1 MKKRLLSILLCL
13 VMVLGL
19 VPANTFAAETT
30 THTHCVCGKSDCAGG
45 TGHDET
51 TEWIGVS
58 HLYDIKTSGNYY
70 LTKNVTLDDRWLVTS
85 DTANIN
91 LCLNGKTVTRTG
103 NDSIHNTLIFIMN
116 ESVNLT
122 ITDCQKYAGKITRT
136 NNNDGS
142 TIYNMGTLTLWN
154 GSISGNDSGVGVY
167 THGTFNLYGGSI
179 KNNTNIREG
188 GGVINDGTF
197 NMTGGSVTGNVGKSC
212 GGVFNR
218 GTFNMT
224 GGSITKNSGKGS
236 SGGVYNIG
244 TLNFSGTPVIANNTV
259 DGVENNV
266 YLRSDG
272 KKVTVVGDGLQTG
285 ASVGLTGTVGKTVV
299 TGTTSTTGFF
309 LDNAGYDL
317 VADGNGGLKLS
328 VHNDHRICVESNC
341 TNADH
346 GNALTFKGINDLS
359 EIKSDGS
366 YYLKKD
372 VVLDDMWV
380 CLYNVN
386 LCLNGKSII
395 GGTNKA
401 TVGVNYDKCLTIT
414 DCQETAGK
422 ITHKEGKGGSGIET
436 YAGATLNFW
445 NGCITGNTDG
455 SGVYNKESTFNLYG
469 GSITGNVTGAE
480 GGGVLNTEG
489 GKFNMYGGSITGNS
503 ATNSYGGGVYNSG
516 FGTFN
521 LYGGTISDNTS
532 YSYGGGVY
540 NGRTFNMYG
549 GTISNN
555 SARFGGGGINNSR
568 TFTMTGGSITGNR
581 AVGASSY
588 GGGIYNSS
596 NGTINMYGTP
606 TVTGNNKGGQKA
618 KDGSITGGKAEN
630 IYLPVGKAITVGTAG
645 MENGAS
651 VGVSGTL
658 GNTVVTGTTSTTGFF
673 SDETDCL
680 LKPDDNGGLKLV
692 RDAAILGK
700 LLVQKNGDEM
710 ADGKKTYDA
719 NAVVFANA
727 GLKIG
732 GAVVDDAA
740 YTYTWQ
746 EKLENGTYNT
756 LTGLAGSTGPANA
769 GDYKLTVT
777 ATKNNEEMASATW
790 SFTIEKAKL
799 TVTLEVKDK
808 VYDGTANAAVKI
820 KDVVGKVEDD
830 KITLGLQNEKFA
842 SANVGTNIAVTANLS
857 ITGESAKNY
866 TAPQTLQGKASIT
879 PKALTVKA
887 AAQNKIYDGTANAT
901 VKAELDPSGVV
912 ENDEVVLVTSGV
924 TALFNNKN
932 VGANKPVALT
942 GSYALSGSAA
952 GNYTLIQPAG
962 LTAKVEKKE
971 LTIESLA
978 VADKF
983 YDGTNKATLSGTP
996 TLCGAANGDEVAL
1009 ANGTPSFT
1017 GAATGKNI
1025 AVCFTEFLLSG
1036 ADSGNYTLIQPNGIT
1051 ASINPYV
1058 SNKKEY
1064 KVNAN
1069 NWLNTNFTVT
1079 AENGWLLSYT
1089 NTAEGEWV
1097 NALTASQE
1105 NNNGTLRFYVR
1116 NKQSGI
1122 ISEEITETYKID
1134 KTAPI
1139 GEIRIDELNW
1149 WQRFVNTI
1157 SFNLFYSKEQE
1168 VTVTASD
1175 NGSGVKTIEY
1185 LLTASDLSKEQ
1196 LADKTFTEYKTPV
1209 GLEPDEKLIVYVKLT
1224 DNAGNV
1230 DYLRSDGIV
1239 LDATAPVINGAES
1252 GRTYCAAVTLT
1263 VTDNYL
1269 AAVTVNGKKAALTNG
1284 KLILEP
1290 AAGEQTVVA
1299 TDEAGNST
1307 TLAVTVQNGHTWG
1320 EWTQNNN
1327 NNTHT
1332 RTCLFNAAHTETAS
1346 CYGGTA
1352 TCQKKA
1358 VCKDCHQPYGSYGA
1372 HDWDTTVWGYV
1383 GADGHAHTCKTAGC
1397 TSKADFAAHT
1407 PGAAATETTAQTCTE
1422 CGFEIAPAL
1431 GHLCALH
1438 LTPVA
1443 EKAATCTAAGNTAY
1457 YKCACGKLYQDATAS
1472 AKITNPESVVK
1483 NALGH
1488 DWAAATCTAPKTCKR
1503 TGCGVTEGAALGH
1516 SYANGWSQDKV
1527 YHWHA
1532 CQNAGCSGKADFAA
1546 HTPGAAATETT
1557 AQTCTE
1563 CGFEIAPALG
1573 HLCALH
1579 LTPVAEKAAT
1589 CTAAGN
1595 TAYYK
1600 CACGKLYQDATA
1612 SAQITNPESVIKN
1625 ALGHDWAAAT
1635 CAAPKTC
1642 KRTGCGA
1649 TEGTALGH
1657 SYANGWSSDETGHW
1671 HACQNAGCTSKADF
1685 AAHTPGA
1692 AATETTAQTCTECGF
1707 VIAPALGH
1715 LCANHLTAVAKKAA
1729 TGTAAGNTA
1738 YYKCAC
1744 GKLYADATASAQI
1757 TKEQTVIAAHNHH
1770 YEWKIEKEA
1779 TAAEKGLKH
1788 QECTICHE
1796 TKAAVEIPVTGK
1808 GSPKTGD
1815 SSRVGLWIALLF
1827 VSGAGVAGGAVC
1839 SKKKQKTK

>member
-188 GGVINDGTF
+188 GGVVNDGTF

-244 TLNFSGTPVIANNTV
+244 TLNLSGTPVIADNTV

-341 TNADH
+341 TNAEH

-372 VVLDDMWV
+372 VALDDMWV

-521 LYGGTISDNTS
+521 LYGGTISGNTS

-555 SARFGGGGINNSR
+555 SARFGGGINNSR

-596 NGTINMYGTP
+596 NGTIKMYGTP
-606 TVTGNNKGGQKA
+606 TVTGNNKGGQKT

-820 KDVVGKVEDD
+820 KDVVGKVEND
-830 KITLGLQNEKFA
+830 KITLNLQNEEFA

-879 PKALTVKA
+879 PKALTVNA

-932 VGANKPVALT
+932 VGANKPVTLT

-971 LTIESLA
+971 LTIENLA

-1036 ADSGNYTLIQPNGIT
+1036 ADSGNYILIQPNGIT
-1051 ASINPYV
+1051 ASINPYI
-1058 SNKKEY
+1058 SNKSEY

-1290 AAGEQTVVA
+1290 AAGEQIVVA

-1383 GADGHAHTCKTAGC
+1383 GADGHARTCKTAGC

-1472 AKITNPESVVK
+1472 VQITNPESVIK

-1503 TGCGVTEGAALGH
+1503 TGCGATEGA
-1516 SYANGWSQDKV
+1516 
-1527 YHWHA
+1527 
-1532 CQNAGCSGKADFAA
+1532 
-1546 HTPGAAATETT
+1546 
-1557 AQTCTE
+1557 
-1563 CGFEIAPALG
+1563 
-1573 HLCALH
+1573 
-1579 LTPVAEKAAT
+1579 
-1589 CTAAGN
+1589 
-1595 TAYYK
+1595 
-1600 CACGKLYQDATA
+1600 
-1612 SAQITNPESVIKN
+1612 
-1625 ALGHDWAAAT
+1625 
-1635 CAAPKTC
+1635 
-1642 KRTGCGA
+1642 
-1649 TEGTALGH
+1649 ALGH

-1671 HACQNAGCTSKADF
+1671 HACQNAGCSGKADF
-1685 AAHTPGA
+1685 AAHTPGEV
-1692 AATETTAQTCTECGF
+1692 ATETTAQTCTECGF

-1779 TAAEKGLKH
+1779 TAAEKGLKY

>member
-103 NDSIHNTLIFIMN
+103 NDSTHNTLIFIMS

-167 THGTFNLYGGSI
+167 THGTFNMTGGSI
-179 KNNTNIREG
+179 ENNTNIREG

-197 NMTGGSVTGNVGKSC
+197 NMTGGSITGNVGKSC

-218 GTFNMT
+218 GIFNMT
-224 GGSITKNSGKGS
+224 GGSITENSGKSS
-236 SGGVYNIG
+236 SGGVYNID
-244 TLNFSGTPVIANNTV
+244 TLNLSGTPVIADNTV

-341 TNADH
+341 TNAEH
-346 GNALTFKGINDLS
+346 GNVLTFKGINDLS

-372 VVLDDMWV
+372 VALDDMWV

-401 TVGVNYDKCLTIT
+401 TIGVNYDKRLTIT

-422 ITHKEGKGGSGIET
+422 ITHKKGKAGSGIET
-436 YAGATLNFW
+436 YAGATLNLW

-455 SGVYNKESTFNLYG
+455 SGVFNNEGTFNLYG
-469 GSITGNVTGAE
+469 GSISGNVTGAE

-516 FGTFN
+516 SGIFN
-521 LYGGTISDNTS
+521 LYGGTISGNTS

-549 GTISNN
+549 GTILGN

-581 AVGASSY
+581 AAGASSY

-596 NGTINMYGTP
+596 NGTITMSGAP
-606 TVTGNNKGGQKA
+606 TVTGNNKGGQKTE
-618 KDGSITGGKAEN
+618 DGSITGGKAEN
-630 IYLPVGKAITVGTAG
+630 VYLPSGKAITVGTAG

-658 GNTVVTGTTSTTGFF
+658 GSTVVTGTTSTTGFF
-673 SDETDCL
+673 SDETDRL

-710 ADGKKTYDA
+710 ADGKKIYDA
-719 NAVVFANA
+719 NAVAFANA

-732 GAVVDDAA
+732 GTVVDDAA

-769 GDYKLTVT
+769 GNYKLTVT
-777 ATKNNEEMASATW
+777 ATKNNEEVASATW
-790 SFTIEKAKL
+790 SFTVEKAKL
-799 TVTLEVKDK
+799 TVTLEAKDK
-808 VYDGTANAAVKI
+808 VYDGTVGAAVKI

-830 KITLGLQNEKFA
+830 KITLGLQNEEFA

-857 ITGESAKNY
+857 ITGESARNY

-887 AAQNKIYDGTANAT
+887 TAQNKIYDGTANVT
-901 VKAELDPSGVV
+901 VKAGLDPSGVV

-932 VGANKPVALT
+932 VGANKPVTLT
-942 GSYALSGSAA
+942 GNYALSGSAS

-996 TLCGAANGDEVAL
+996 TLCGVANGDEVTL

-1017 GAATGKNI
+1017 GVAAGKNI

-1058 SNKKEY
+1058 SNKSEY

-1105 NNNGTLRFYVR
+1105 NNNGTLRFYVK
-1116 NKQSGI
+1116 NKASGI
-1122 ISEEITETYKID
+1122 ISEAITEAYKID
-1134 KTAPI
+1134 KTAPT

-1157 SFNLFYSKEQE
+1157 SFNLFYSNKQT

-1230 DYLRSDGIV
+1230 NYLRSDGIV

-1263 VTDNYL
+1263 VTDDYL
-1269 AAVTVNGKKAALTNG
+1269 VTVTVNGKKAALTNG
-1284 KLILEP
+1284 KLILAP
-1290 AAGEQTVVA
+1290 AAGKQTVA
-1299 TDEAGNST
+1299 AIDEAGNCT
-1307 TLAVTVQNGHTWG
+1307 TLTVTVQNGHTWG
-1320 EWTQNNN
+1320 KWSQKG

-1332 RTCLFNAAHTETAS
+1332 RTCAFNEAHTETAN
-1346 CYGGTA
+1346 CHGGTA
-1352 TCQKKA
+1352 TCQEKA
-1358 VCKDCHQPYGSYGA
+1358 ICEDCRQPYGSFGA
-1372 HDWDTTVWGYV
+1372 HNWDTAAWGYV

-1407 PGAAATETTAQTCTE
+1407 PGEAATETTAQTCTE

-1431 GHLCALH
+1431 GHLCVL
-1438 LTPVA
+1438 
-1443 EKAATCTAAGNTAY
+1443 
-1457 YKCACGKLYQDATAS
+1457 
-1472 AKITNPESVVK
+1472 
-1483 NALGH
+1483 
-1488 DWAAATCTAPKTCKR
+1488 
-1503 TGCGVTEGAALGH
+1503 
-1516 SYANGWSQDKV
+1516 
-1527 YHWHA
+1527 
-1532 CQNAGCSGKADFAA
+1532 
-1546 HTPGAAATETT
+1546 
-1557 AQTCTE
+1557 
-1563 CGFEIAPALG
+1563 
-1573 HLCALH
+1573 
-1579 LTPVAEKAAT
+1579 
-1589 CTAAGN
+1589 
-1595 TAYYK
+1595 
-1600 CACGKLYQDATA
+1600 
-1612 SAQITNPESVIKN
+1612 
-1625 ALGHDWAAAT
+1625 
-1635 CAAPKTC
+1635 
-1642 KRTGCGA
+1642 
-1649 TEGTALGH
+1649 
-1657 SYANGWSSDETGHW
+1657 
-1671 HACQNAGCTSKADF
+1671 
-1685 AAHTPGA
+1685 
-1692 AATETTAQTCTECGF
+1692 
-1707 VIAPALGH
+1707 
-1715 LCANHLTAVAKKAA
+1715 HLTAVAEKAA
-1729 TGTAAGNTA
+1729 TGTAAGNKA
-1738 YYKCAC
+1738 YYQCSC
-1744 GKLYADATASAQI
+1744 GKLYQDAAASVQI
-1757 TKEQTVIAAHNHH
+1757 TKAQIVIAAHTHR
-1770 YEWKIEKEA
+1770 YEWKIDKEA

-1815 SSRVGLWIALLF
+1815 SSRVGLWVALLF
-1827 VSGAGVAGGAVC
+1827 ISGVGVAGGAVC

>member
-30 THTHCVCGKSDCAGG
+30 THTHCVCGKSDCADG

-244 TLNFSGTPVIANNTV
+244 TLNLSGTPVIADNTV

-346 GNALTFKGINDLS
+346 GNVLTFKGINDLS

-480 GGGVLNTEG
+480 GGGVLNTDG

-521 LYGGTISDNTS
+521 LYGGTISGNTS

-555 SARFGGGGINNSR
+555 SARFGGGINNSR

-596 NGTINMYGTP
+596 NGTIKMYGTP
-606 TVTGNNKGGQKA
+606 TVTGNNKGGQKT

-630 IYLPVGKAITVGTAG
+630 IYLPVGKAITVDTAG

-756 LTGLAGSTGPANA
+756 LTGLAGSTGPANT

-830 KITLGLQNEKFA
+830 KITLGLQNEEFA
-842 SANVGTNIAVTANLS
+842 RANVGTNIAVTANLS

-866 TAPQTLQGKASIT
+866 TAPETLQGKASIT

-932 VGANKPVALT
+932 VGANKPVTLT

-952 GNYTLIQPAG
+952 GNYTLIQPAD

-971 LTIESLA
+971 LTIENLA

-1036 ADSGNYTLIQPNGIT
+1036 ADSGNYILIQPNGIT
-1051 ASINPYV
+1051 ASINPYI
-1058 SNKKEY
+1058 SNKSEY

-1290 AAGEQTVVA
+1290 AAGEQIVVA

-1352 TCQKKA
+1352 NCQKKA

-1472 AKITNPESVVK
+1472 AQITNPESVVK

-1503 TGCGVTEGAALGH
+1503 TGCG
-1516 SYANGWSQDKV
+1516 
-1527 YHWHA
+1527 
-1532 CQNAGCSGKADFAA
+1532 
-1546 HTPGAAATETT
+1546 
-1557 AQTCTE
+1557 
-1563 CGFEIAPALG
+1563 
-1573 HLCALH
+1573 
-1579 LTPVAEKAAT
+1579 
-1589 CTAAGN
+1589 
-1595 TAYYK
+1595 
-1600 CACGKLYQDATA
+1600 
-1612 SAQITNPESVIKN
+1612 ITV
-1625 ALGHDWAAAT
+1625 
-1635 CAAPKTC
+1635 
-1642 KRTGCGA
+1642 
-1649 TEGTALGH
+1649 GTALGH

-1685 AAHTPGA
+1685 AAHTPGEV
-1692 AATETTAQTCTECGF
+1692 ATETTTQTCTECGF

-1779 TAAEKGLKH
+1779 TAAEKGLKY

>member
-197 NMTGGSVTGNVGKSC
+197 NMTGGS
-212 GGVFNR
+212 
-218 GTFNMT
+218 
-224 GGSITKNSGKGS
+224 ITKNSGKGS

-244 TLNFSGTPVIANNTV
+244 TLNLSGTPVIANNTV

-299 TGTTSTTGFF
+299 AGTTSTTGFF

-341 TNADH
+341 TNAEH

-372 VVLDDMWV
+372 VALDDMWV

-480 GGGVLNTEG
+480 GGGVLNTDG

-521 LYGGTISDNTS
+521 LYGGTISGNTS

-606 TVTGNNKGGQKA
+606 TVTGNNKGGQKT

-756 LTGLAGSTGPANA
+756 LIGLAGSTGPANA

-790 SFTIEKAKL
+790 SFTVEKAKL

-932 VGANKPVALT
+932 VGANKPVTLT

-971 LTIESLA
+971 LTIENLA

-1025 AVCFTEFLLSG
+1025 AVSFTEFLLSG

-1058 SNKKEY
+1058 SNKSEY

-1105 NNNGTLRFYVR
+1105 NNNGTLRFYIR

-1157 SFNLFYSKEQE
+1157 SFNLFYSKKQE

-1332 RTCLFNAAHTETAS
+1332 RTCLFNAAHIETAS

-1372 HDWDTTVWGYV
+1372 HDWDTTVWGHV

-1457 YKCACGKLYQDATAS
+1457 YKCACGKLYQDATTS
-1472 AKITNPESVVK
+1472 AQITNPESVVK

-1488 DWAAATCTAPKTCKR
+1488 DWAAATCT
-1503 TGCGVTEGAALGH
+1503 
-1516 SYANGWSQDKV
+1516 
-1527 YHWHA
+1527 
-1532 CQNAGCSGKADFAA
+1532 
-1546 HTPGAAATETT
+1546 
-1557 AQTCTE
+1557 
-1563 CGFEIAPALG
+1563 
-1573 HLCALH
+1573 
-1579 LTPVAEKAAT
+1579 
-1589 CTAAGN
+1589 
-1595 TAYYK
+1595 
-1600 CACGKLYQDATA
+1600 
-1612 SAQITNPESVIKN
+1612 
-1625 ALGHDWAAAT
+1625 
-1635 CAAPKTC
+1635 APKTC

-1744 GKLYADATASAQI
+1744 GKIYADATASAQI

>member
-197 NMTGGSVTGNVGKSC
+197 NMTGGS
-212 GGVFNR
+212 
-218 GTFNMT
+218 
-224 GGSITKNSGKGS
+224 ITKNSGKGS

-341 TNADH
+341 TNAEH
-346 GNALTFKGINDLS
+346 GNVLTFKGINDLS

-521 LYGGTISDNTS
+521 LYGGTISGNTS

-606 TVTGNNKGGQKA
+606 TVTGNNKGGQKT

-830 KITLGLQNEKFA
+830 KITLGLQNEEFA
-842 SANVGTNIAVTANLS
+842 SASVGTNIAVTANLS

-887 AAQNKIYDGTANAT
+887 AAQNKIYDGTANAA

-932 VGANKPVALT
+932 VGANKPVTLT

-1025 AVCFTEFLLSG
+1025 AVSFTEFLLSG
-1036 ADSGNYTLIQPNGIT
+1036 ADSGNYILIQPNGIT
-1051 ASINPYV
+1051 ASINPYI
-1058 SNKKEY
+1058 SNKSEY

-1105 NNNGTLRFYVR
+1105 NNNGTLRFYVK

-1269 AAVTVNGKKAALTNG
+1269 ETVTVNGKKAALTNG

-1290 AAGEQTVVA
+1290 AAGEQIVVA

-1472 AKITNPESVVK
+1472 AQITNPESVIK

-1503 TGCGVTEGAALGH
+1503 TGCGATEGA
-1516 SYANGWSQDKV
+1516 
-1527 YHWHA
+1527 
-1532 CQNAGCSGKADFAA
+1532 
-1546 HTPGAAATETT
+1546 
-1557 AQTCTE
+1557 
-1563 CGFEIAPALG
+1563 
-1573 HLCALH
+1573 
-1579 LTPVAEKAAT
+1579 
-1589 CTAAGN
+1589 
-1595 TAYYK
+1595 
-1600 CACGKLYQDATA
+1600 
-1612 SAQITNPESVIKN
+1612 
-1625 ALGHDWAAAT
+1625 
-1635 CAAPKTC
+1635 
-1642 KRTGCGA
+1642 
-1649 TEGTALGH
+1649 ALGH

-1671 HACQNAGCTSKADF
+1671 HACQNAGCTSKAEF
-1685 AAHTPGA
+1685 AAHTPGEA
-1692 AATETTAQTCTECGF
+1692 ETETTAQTCTECGF
-1707 VIAPALGH
+1707 EIAPALGH
-1715 LCANHLTAVAKKAA
+1715 LCALHLTAVAKKAA

-1827 VSGAGVAGGAVC
+1827 VSGAGVAGGAVS

>member
-136 NNNDGS
+136 NNDGS

-197 NMTGGSVTGNVGKSC
+197 NMTGGS
-212 GGVFNR
+212 
-218 GTFNMT
+218 
-224 GGSITKNSGKGS
+224 ITKNSGKGS

-244 TLNFSGTPVIANNTV
+244 TLNLSGTPVIANNTV

-272 KKVTVVGDGLQTG
+272 KRVTVVGDGLQTG

-341 TNADH
+341 TNAEH
-346 GNALTFKGINDLS
+346 GNVLTFKGINDLS

-480 GGGVLNTEG
+480 GGGVLNTDG

-521 LYGGTISDNTS
+521 LYGGTISGNTS

-555 SARFGGGGINNSR
+555 SARFGGGINNSR

-606 TVTGNNKGGQKA
+606 TVTGNNKGGQKT

-658 GNTVVTGTTSTTGFF
+658 GNTVVTGTTNTTGFF

-692 RDAAILGK
+692 RDAVILGK

-820 KDVVGKVEDD
+820 KDVVGKVEND
-830 KITLGLQNEKFA
+830 KITLNLQNEKFA

-932 VGANKPVALT
+932 VGANKPVTLT

-962 LTAKVEKKE
+962 LKAKVEKKE

-1058 SNKKEY
+1058 SNKNEY

-1079 AENGWLLSYT
+1079 AEKGWLLSYT

-1157 SFNLFYSKEQE
+1157 SFNLFYSREQE

-1488 DWAAATCTAPKTCKR
+1488 
-1503 TGCGVTEGAALGH
+1503 
-1516 SYANGWSQDKV
+1516 
-1527 YHWHA
+1527 
-1532 CQNAGCSGKADFAA
+1532 
-1546 HTPGAAATETT
+1546 
-1557 AQTCTE
+1557 
-1563 CGFEIAPALG
+1563 
-1573 HLCALH
+1573 
-1579 LTPVAEKAAT
+1579 
-1589 CTAAGN
+1589 
-1595 TAYYK
+1595 
-1600 CACGKLYQDATA
+1600 
-1612 SAQITNPESVIKN
+1612 
-1625 ALGHDWAAAT
+1625 
-1635 CAAPKTC
+1635 
-1642 KRTGCGA
+1642 
-1649 TEGTALGH
+1649 
-1657 SYANGWSSDETGHW
+1657 
-1671 HACQNAGCTSKADF
+1671 
-1685 AAHTPGA
+1685 
-1692 AATETTAQTCTECGF
+1692 
-1707 VIAPALGH
+1707 

>member
-30 THTHCVCGKSDCAGG
+30 THTHCVCGKSNCAGG

-103 NDSIHNTLIFIMN
+103 NNSTHNTLIFIMN

-244 TLNFSGTPVIANNTV
+244 TLNLSGTPVIANNTV

-341 TNADH
+341 TNAEH

-372 VVLDDMWV
+372 VALDDMWV

-480 GGGVLNTEG
+480 GGGVLNTDG

-521 LYGGTISDNTS
+521 LYGGTISGNTS

-555 SARFGGGGINNSR
+555 SARFGGGINNSR

-581 AVGASSY
+581 AAGASSY

-596 NGTINMYGTP
+596 NGTIKMYGTP
-606 TVTGNNKGGQKA
+606 TVTGNNKGGQKT

-658 GNTVVTGTTSTTGFF
+658 GNTVVTGTISTTGFF

-719 NAVVFANA
+719 NTVVFANA

-820 KDVVGKVEDD
+820 KDVVGKVEND
-830 KITLGLQNEKFA
+830 KITLNLQNEEFA

-857 ITGESAKNY
+857 ITGEAAKNY

-924 TALFNNKN
+924 TAVFNNKN

-971 LTIESLA
+971 LTIENLA

-1036 ADSGNYTLIQPNGIT
+1036 ADSGNYILIQPNGIT

-1058 SNKKEY
+1058 SNKSEY

-1269 AAVTVNGKKAALTNG
+1269 ETVTVNGKKAALTNG

-1307 TLAVTVQNGHTWG
+1307 TLAVTVQNGHIWG

-1488 DWAAATCTAPKTCKR
+1488 DWAAATCTVPKTCKR
-1503 TGCGVTEGAALGH
+1503 TGCGITEGAALGH

-1563 CGFEIAPALG
+1563 CGFE
-1573 HLCALH
+1573 
-1579 LTPVAEKAAT
+1579 
-1589 CTAAGN
+1589 
-1595 TAYYK
+1595 
-1600 CACGKLYQDATA
+1600 
-1612 SAQITNPESVIKN
+1612 
-1625 ALGHDWAAAT
+1625 
-1635 CAAPKTC
+1635 
-1642 KRTGCGA
+1642 
-1649 TEGTALGH
+1649 
-1657 SYANGWSSDETGHW
+1657 
-1671 HACQNAGCTSKADF
+1671 
-1685 AAHTPGA
+1685 
-1692 AATETTAQTCTECGF
+1692 
-1707 VIAPALGH
+1707 IAPALGH

>member
-1 MKKRLLSILLCL
+1 
-13 VMVLGL
+13 
-19 VPANTFAAETT
+19 
-30 THTHCVCGKSDCAGG
+30 
-45 TGHDET
+45 
-51 TEWIGVS
+51 
-58 HLYDIKTSGNYY
+58 
-70 LTKNVTLDDRWLVTS
+70 
-85 DTANIN
+85 
-91 LCLNGKTVTRTG
+91 
-103 NDSIHNTLIFIMN
+103 
-116 ESVNLT
+116 
-122 ITDCQKYAGKITRT
+122 
-136 NNNDGS
+136 
-142 TIYNMGTLTLWN
+142 
-154 GSISGNDSGVGVY
+154 
-167 THGTFNLYGGSI
+167 
-179 KNNTNIREG
+179 
-188 GGVINDGTF
+188 
-197 NMTGGSVTGNVGKSC
+197 
-212 GGVFNR
+212 
-218 GTFNMT
+218 
-224 GGSITKNSGKGS
+224 
-236 SGGVYNIG
+236 
-244 TLNFSGTPVIANNTV
+244 
-259 DGVENNV
+259 
-266 YLRSDG
+266 
-272 KKVTVVGDGLQTG
+272 
-285 ASVGLTGTVGKTVV
+285 
-299 TGTTSTTGFF
+299 
-309 LDNAGYDL
+309 
-317 VADGNGGLKLS
+317 
-328 VHNDHRICVESNC
+328 
-341 TNADH
+341 
-346 GNALTFKGINDLS
+346 
-359 EIKSDGS
+359 
-366 YYLKKD
+366 
-372 VVLDDMWV
+372 MWV

-480 GGGVLNTEG
+480 GGGVLNTDG

-521 LYGGTISDNTS
+521 LYGGTISGNTS

-555 SARFGGGGINNSR
+555 SARFGGGINNSR

-581 AVGASSY
+581 AAGASSY

-606 TVTGNNKGGQKA
+606 TVTGNNKGGQKT

-830 KITLGLQNEKFA
+830 KITLGLQNEEFA

-887 AAQNKIYDGTANAT
+887 IAQNKIYDGTANAT
-901 VKAELDPSGVV
+901 VKAELDPSSVV

-932 VGANKPVALT
+932 VGANKPVTLT

-971 LTIESLA
+971 LTIENLA

-1036 ADSGNYTLIQPNGIT
+1036 ADSGNYILIQPNGIT
-1051 ASINPYV
+1051 ASINPYI
-1058 SNKKEY
+1058 SNKSEY

-1269 AAVTVNGKKAALTNG
+1269 ETVTVNGKKAALTNG

-1290 AAGEQTVVA
+1290 AAGEQIVVA

-1383 GADGHAHTCKTAGC
+1383 GADGHARTCKTAGC

-1472 AKITNPESVVK
+1472 AQITNPESVVK

-1503 TGCGVTEGAALGH
+1503 TGCG
-1516 SYANGWSQDKV
+1516 
-1527 YHWHA
+1527 
-1532 CQNAGCSGKADFAA
+1532 
-1546 HTPGAAATETT
+1546 
-1557 AQTCTE
+1557 
-1563 CGFEIAPALG
+1563 
-1573 HLCALH
+1573 
-1579 LTPVAEKAAT
+1579 
-1589 CTAAGN
+1589 
-1595 TAYYK
+1595 
-1600 CACGKLYQDATA
+1600 
-1612 SAQITNPESVIKN
+1612 
-1625 ALGHDWAAAT
+1625 
-1635 CAAPKTC
+1635 
-1642 KRTGCGA
+1642 A

-1657 SYANGWSSDETGHW
+1657 SYANGRSSDETGHW

-1685 AAHTPGA
+1685 AAHTPGEV
-1692 AATETTAQTCTECGF
+1692 ATETTTQTCTECGF

-1779 TAAEKGLKH
+1779 TAAEKGLKY

>member
-30 THTHCVCGKSDCAGG
+30 AHTHCVCGKSDCAGG

-122 ITDCQKYAGKITRT
+122 ITDCQKYAGKITR
-136 NNNDGS
+136 NNDGS

-179 KNNTNIREG
+179 
-188 GGVINDGTF
+188 
-197 NMTGGSVTGNVGKSC
+197 
-212 GGVFNR
+212 
-218 GTFNMT
+218 
-224 GGSITKNSGKGS
+224 TKNSGKGS

-244 TLNFSGTPVIANNTV
+244 TLNLSGTPVIANNTV

-285 ASVGLTGTVGKTVV
+285 ASVGLTGTVGK
-299 TGTTSTTGFF
+299 
-309 LDNAGYDL
+309 
-317 VADGNGGLKLS
+317 
-328 VHNDHRICVESNC
+328 
-341 TNADH
+341 
-346 GNALTFKGINDLS
+346 
-359 EIKSDGS
+359 
-366 YYLKKD
+366 
-372 VVLDDMWV
+372 
-380 CLYNVN
+380 
-386 LCLNGKSII
+386 
-395 GGTNKA
+395 
-401 TVGVNYDKCLTIT
+401 
-414 DCQETAGK
+414 
-422 ITHKEGKGGSGIET
+422 
-436 YAGATLNFW
+436 
-445 NGCITGNTDG
+445 
-455 SGVYNKESTFNLYG
+455 
-469 GSITGNVTGAE
+469 
-480 GGGVLNTEG
+480 
-489 GKFNMYGGSITGNS
+489 
-503 ATNSYGGGVYNSG
+503 
-516 FGTFN
+516 
-521 LYGGTISDNTS
+521 
-532 YSYGGGVY
+532 
-540 NGRTFNMYG
+540 
-549 GTISNN
+549 
-555 SARFGGGGINNSR
+555 
-568 TFTMTGGSITGNR
+568 
-581 AVGASSY
+581 
-588 GGGIYNSS
+588 
-596 NGTINMYGTP
+596 
-606 TVTGNNKGGQKA
+606 
-618 KDGSITGGKAEN
+618 
-630 IYLPVGKAITVGTAG
+630 
-645 MENGAS
+645 
-651 VGVSGTL
+651 
-658 GNTVVTGTTSTTGFF
+658 TVVTGTTSTTGFF

-799 TVTLEVKDK
+799 TVTVEAKDK

-932 VGANKPVALT
+932 VGANKPVTLT

-1051 ASINPYV
+1051 ASINPYI
-1058 SNKKEY
+1058 SNKNEY

-1307 TLAVTVQNGHTWG
+1307 TLAVMVQNGHTWG

-1383 GADGHAHTCKTAGC
+1383 GTDGHAHTCKTAGC

-1503 TGCGVTEGAALGH
+1503 TGCGITEGAALGH
-1516 SYANGWSQDKV
+1516 SYANSWSQDKV

-1532 CQNAGCSGKADFAA
+1532 CQNAGCSGKAD
-1546 HTPGAAATETT
+1546 
-1557 AQTCTE
+1557 
-1563 CGFEIAPALG
+1563 L
-1573 HLCALH
+1573 
-1579 LTPVAEKAAT
+1579 
-1589 CTAAGN
+1589 
-1595 TAYYK
+1595 
-1600 CACGKLYQDATA
+1600 
-1612 SAQITNPESVIKN
+1612 
-1625 ALGHDWAAAT
+1625 
-1635 CAAPKTC
+1635 
-1642 KRTGCGA
+1642 
-1649 TEGTALGH
+1649 
-1657 SYANGWSSDETGHW
+1657 
-1671 HACQNAGCTSKADF
+1671 

-1779 TAAEKGLKH
+1779 TAAEKGLKY